1 MWLCVGHEFPPR
13 GSSKGN
19 PLLRLT
25 KLSLAHRTV
34 VLLLSLLIIG
44 LGVYATTALKQELI
58 PSIDVPRGNV
68 VSVYQGASPQV
79 VEAQVS
85 KPIEAAVKAV
95 DGVTSVTSVS
105 SSGVSQ
111 VSVQWDYGIGA
122 DDMANKLRSA
132 IDSISG
138 GLPANVDPTVITGGT
153 DDIPVAVLALSS
165 DEDLNVLSQKV
176 TDTVAPEL
184 KSVPGVRDVT
194 VSGKEEHEIVITY
207 KQSKLTHYG
216 VDPTTIAQ
224 LFAANATAIPSG
236 TMRTDTSN
244 IDVQTGT
251 TYSTVDEIKNLR
263 LQGTDGPV
271 KLSDLATVK
280 EQPVATTS
288 ISRVD
293 GRTSLTLQVTKTPDA
308 NTVTV
313 AHGIADQLTDLE
325 HALGNNAKFVTVFD
339 QAPYIEQSV
348 HDLTVEGGI
357 GLAMAVFVIL
367 LFLQSIRPT
376 LITAIS
382 IPLSLLIA
390 LIALWLGGYTLN
402 ILTLAALTV
411 AIGRVVDDSI
421 VVIENIKRH
430 QSYGE
435 FGRTSITNAVRE
447 VAGAVTS
454 STLTTVAVFLP
465 IGLVG
470 GQAGEIFRPFAVA
483 AVVALLASLVV
494 SLTVVP
500 VFASWFMRPTPKQQ
514 AKIAAAGASEEKDT
528 WLQKSYLPVLNWTL
542 GHRWLTLL
550 LAVLVFAGTLALV
563 PRLKT
568 DFIGSTGTESLA
580 ITQKLPSG
588 TGLSETDKAAGKIE
602 ALLAA
607 DPSVQTYSTTIGS
620 GSSAVFLA
628 ARADSN
634 EARFTV
640 PLKAGSNA
648 TDTANRLRRQVAELG
663 PDVGEVEVSIGAGNS
678 STGVVVYVESSD
690 SKLLETANAQVLS
703 MMQGIPGLT
712 NVNSDLA
719 EARDMLSVDVKEGK
733 AADLGMTQ
741 ASIGQ
746 AVARSVRGQLI
757 GTLAQGDTTLN
768 VYLRSQKPVSNIDE
782 LRDITLP
789 VTQLR
794 NATAKSDAADAVQ
807 KRSEK
812 VTAQSKKDATT
823 AYNDQVDA
831 LKKSRAQAVKAQ
843 KTLTSQLASAKKK
856 LSSLQRQLGDLQQNL
871 PTICATDP
879 TNQACIP
886 VTLGVYQIS
895 QQLSG
900 AASQVAALS
909 AALAQ
914 AKSGITQVDKQL
926 DSLAESRKKSLDA
939 QATQQS
945 IQDQS
950 KAAGKATADP
960 VKLSE
965 VANVKLIQAPASVTR
980 VNGVRAA
987 TISASSESS
996 DLGSTTTKI
1005 TQGLAAL
1012 DLPDGVTV
1020 RIGGVSQQQQES
1032 FAQLGLA
1039 MLVAIAVVYLIM
1051 VATFG
1056 SLLQPL
1062 LLLVSI
1068 PFAATGA
1075 LGLSLLTD
1083 TPLGVAS
1090 MIGLLM
1096 LIGIVVTN
1104 AIVLIDLINQKR
1116 RAGAGVDA
1124 SIQAGARLRVRPIV
1138 MTALAT
1144 IFALVPMGLGLT
1156 GGGVFISKPLAIV
1169 VIGGLVSSTL
1179 LTLILVPVLY
1189 DLLETWR
1196 QNRRDRKAQ
1205 RLAAK
1210 ADQAAGGADE
1220 GSAAAEAQA
1229 AGRPSVEGGEPTH

>member
-1 MWLCVGHEFPPR
+1 M
-13 GSSKGN
+13 
-19 PLLRLT
+19 LRLT

-34 VLLLSLLIIG
+34 VLLLSLLTIG
-44 LGVYATTALKQELI
+44 MGLYATTALKQELI

-68 VSVYQGASPQV
+68 VSVYQGASPDV

-111 VSVQWDYGIGA
+111 VTVQWDYGIAA

-132 IDSISG
+132 VDSISG
-138 GLPANVDPTVITGGT
+138 GLPATVDPTVITGGT
-153 DDIPVAVLALSS
+153 DDIPVAILALSS
-165 DEDLNVLSQKV
+165 DEDLNNLSQQV
-176 TDTVAPEL
+176 TDSVAPEL

-207 KQSKLTHYG
+207 KQAELQKYG

-236 TMRTDTSN
+236 TLRTDTAN

-251 TYSTVDEIKNLR
+251 TFSSAKEIANLR

-293 GRTSLTLQVTKTPDA
+293 GRASLTLSITKTPDA

-313 AHGIADQLTDLE
+313 SHGVNAKLAELE
-325 HALGNNAKFVTVFD
+325 QSLGGGAKFVTVFD

-367 LFLQSIRPT
+367 LFLRSLRST

-390 LIALWLGGYTLN
+390 LIGMWVGGYTLN

-430 QSYGE
+430 QGYGE
-435 FGRTSITNAVRE
+435 FGRASITNAVKE
-447 VAGAVTS
+447 VSGAVTS

-470 GQAGEIFRPFAVA
+470 GQAGAIFRPFAVA
-483 AVVALLASLVV
+483 VVVALLASLLV

-500 VFASWFMRPTPKQQ
+500 VFASWFMRPTAKQQ
-514 AKIAAAGASEEKDT
+514 AKIEAAAASEEKDT
-528 WLQKSYLPVLNWTL
+528 WLQKAYLPVLNWTL
-542 GHRWLTLL
+542 AHRWLTLL
-550 LAVLVFAGTLALV
+550 IAVVIFAGTLALV

-580 ITQKLPSG
+580 ISQKLPSG
-588 TGLSETDKAAGKIE
+588 TGLSETDKAATKIE
-602 ALLAA
+602 TLLAQ

-634 EARFTV
+634 QANFTV
-640 PLKAGSNA
+640 PLKAGSDA
-648 TDTANRLRRQVAELG
+648 TETATRLRQQIAELG
-663 PDVGEVEVSIGAGNS
+663 PDVGAVEVSIGAGNS
-678 STGVVVYVESSD
+678 SSGVVLYVESSD
-690 SKLLETANAQVLS
+690 SEQLDAANDQVVA
-703 MMQGIPGLT
+703 MMQGISGLT
-712 NVNSDLA
+712 NVTSDLA
-719 EARDMLSVDVKEGK
+719 EARDLLSVNVNEGK

-757 GTLAQGDTTLN
+757 GTMAQGDTTLN
-768 VYLRSQKPVSNIDE
+768 VYLRSRTPVQNIDE
-782 LRDITLP
+782 LQEIKLP
-789 VTQLR
+789 VTQLMTG
-794 NATAKSDAADAVQ
+794 NAKQDAADAVQ
-807 KRSEK
+807 KRSDK
-812 VTAQSKKDATT
+812 ISADSKRDATT
-823 AYNDQVDA
+823 AYNDQVAA
-831 LKKSRAQAVKAQ
+831 LRKSRSDAVRAQSNLN
-843 KTLTSQLASAKKK
+843 TQLSSAKKK
-856 LSSLQRQLGDLQQNL
+856 LASLQKQLEAAQK
-871 PTICATDP
+871 
-879 TNQACIP
+879 IP
-886 VTLGVYQIS
+886 VCSAPPLVPPACVPATSSAVFQLTQAVTGVSMQVA
-895 QQLSG
+895 QLSSAVTQSKAG
-900 AASQVAALS
+900 VTAA
-909 AALAQ
+909 
-914 AKSGITQVDKQL
+914 DKQL
-926 DSLAESRKKSLDA
+926 DALSEQRSKTLEA
-939 QATQQS
+939 QNTQQS
-945 IQDQS
+945 IQDDS
-950 KAAGKATADP
+950 KAAADATADP
-960 VKLSE
+960 VRLKE
-965 VANVKLIQAPASVTR
+965 VAAVKLVQAPSSITR
-980 VNGVRAA
+980 VNGIRAA
-987 TISASSESS
+987 TVSASSESS
-996 DLGSTTTKI
+996 DLGTTTAQI
-1005 TQGLAAL
+1005 TQGIAGLE
-1012 DLPDGVTV
+1012 LPSGVSV

-1039 MLVAIAVVYLIM
+1039 MLVAVAVVYLIM

-1062 LLLVSI
+1062 ILLVSI

-1083 TPLGVAS
+1083 TPLSVAS

-1104 AIVLIDLINQKR
+1104 AIVLIDLINQRR
-1116 RAGAGVDA
+1116 RAGAGVDE
-1124 SIQAGARLRVRPIV
+1124 SIAQGARLRVRPIV

-1156 GGGVFISKPLAIV
+1156 GGGVFISKPLAVV
-1169 VIGGLVSSTL
+1169 VIGGLISSTL

-1196 QNRRDRKAQ
+1196 QNRRDRQAQ
-1205 RLAAK
+1205 RKAAK
-1210 ADQAAGGADE
+1210 QAPPPAE
-1220 GSAAAEAQA
+1220 QTAEAT
-1229 AGRPSVEGGEPTH
+1229 S

>member
-1 MWLCVGHEFPPR
+1 MVGLGHALPVR
-13 GSSKGN
+13 GPTNGKNGERV
-19 PLLRLT
+19 LRLT
-25 KLSLAHRTV
+25 KISLANRTV
-34 VLLLSLLIIG
+34 VLLLSVLVIG
-44 LGVYATTALKQELI
+44 MGLYSTTALKQELI

-68 VSVYQGASPQV
+68 VSVYQGASPDV

-85 KPIEAAVKAV
+85 KPVEAAVKAV

-111 VSVQWDYGIGA
+111 VTVQWNYGIGA

-138 GLPANVDPTVITGGT
+138 GLPGNVDPTVITGGT
-153 DDIPVAVLALSS
+153 DDIPVVVLALSS
-165 DEDLNVLSQKV
+165 DEDLNTLSQKV
-176 TDTVAPEL
+176 TETVATDL
-184 KSVPGVRDVT
+184 KSVPGVRDVS

-207 KQSKLTHYG
+207 KQAKLQEYG
-216 VDPTTIAQ
+216 VDPNTIAQ
-224 LFAANATAIPSG
+224 LFAANASAIPSG
-236 TMRTDTSN
+236 TLRTGTAN
-244 IDVQTGT
+244 LDVQTGT
-251 TYSTVDEIKNLR
+251 TYSSAEEIAKLR
-263 LQGTDGPV
+263 VQGTDGPLL
-271 KLSDLATVK
+271 LSDLATVK
-280 EQPVATTS
+280 ERPVAITS

-293 GRTSLTLQVTKTPDA
+293 GRASLVLTVTKTPES

-313 AHGIADQLTDLE
+313 AHGVNELLPGLE
-325 HALGNNAKFVTVFD
+325 RTLGSNAKFVTVFD

-367 LFLQSIRPT
+367 LFLRSVRPT
-376 LITAIS
+376 IITAIS

-435 FGRTSITNAVRE
+435 FGSASITNAVKE

-470 GQAGEIFRPFAVA
+470 GQAGQIFRPFAVA
-483 AVVALLASLVV
+483 AVVALLGSLVV

-500 VFASWFMRPTPKQQ
+500 VFASWFMRPTAKQQ
-514 AKIAAAGASEEKDT
+514 AVLAASGGHEKDT
-528 WLQKSYLPVLNWTL
+528 WLQKGYLPVLNWTL
-542 GHRWLTLL
+542 AHRWLTLL
-550 LAVLVFAGTLALV
+550 MAVLVFGGTLALV

-568 DFIGSTGTESLA
+568 DFIGSMGSESLA
-580 ITQKLPSG
+580 LSQKLPSG
-588 TGLSETDKAAGKIE
+588 TGLSETDKAATKIE
-602 ALLAA
+602 GLLAQE
-607 DPSVQTYSTTIGS
+607 PSVLTYSTTIGS

-640 PLKAGSNA
+640 PLKAGADA
-648 TDTANRLRRQVAELG
+648 TETADRLRQQIAELG
-663 PDVGEVEVSIGAGNS
+663 PDVGEVEVSIGAGNAGS
-678 STGVVVYVESSD
+678 GVVVYVESTD
-690 SKLLETANAQVLS
+690 SEQLKAGNAQVLQ

-712 NVNSDLA
+712 NLTSDLSV
-719 EARDMLSVDVKEGK
+719 ARDQLSVNVNERK
-733 AADLGMTQ
+733 AADQGMTQ

-768 VYLRSQKPVSNIDE
+768 VYLRSQTPVKDIDE
-782 LRDITLP
+782 LRAIKLP
-789 VTQLR
+789 VTQLM
-794 NATAKSDAADAVQ
+794 NANAKSDAADKVQ
-807 KRSEK
+807 KRADK
-812 VTAQSKKDATT
+812 VSADSKRQQTK
-823 AYNDQVDA
+823 AYNDQVAA
-831 LKKSRAQAVKAQ
+831 LKKSRSQAVKAQ
-843 KTLTSQLASAKKK
+843 KTLNKQLSSAKKK
-856 LSSLQRQLGDLQQNL
+856 LASLQRQLSAAGTACVPPAAPIPPTVPTTPSRACL
-871 PTICATDP
+871 PVP
-879 TNQACIP
+879 
-886 VTLGVYQIS
+886 LGVFQLS
-895 QQLSG
+895 QQLSATG
-900 AASQVAALS
+900 SQVAGLS
-909 AALAQ
+909 SALAQ
-914 AKSGITQVDKQL
+914 AKSGVTQADKQL
-926 DSLAESRKKSLDA
+926 DALAEQRSKSQEA
-939 QATQQS
+939 QATQESLSQAGK
-945 IQDQS
+945 D
-950 KAAGKATADP
+950 AGKATADP
-960 VKLSE
+960 VRLSD
-965 VANVKLIQAPASVTR
+965 VASVKLVQAPSSITR
-980 VNGVRAA
+980 VNGIRAA

-996 DLGSTTTKI
+996 DLGATTTQI
-1005 TQGLAAL
+1005 TQGLAGL
-1012 DLPDGVTV
+1012 ELPSGVTV

-1039 MLVAIAVVYLIM
+1039 MLVAVAVVYLIM

-1083 TPLGVAS
+1083 TPLGIAS

-1096 LIGIVVTN
+1096 LIVIVVTN

-1116 RAGAGVDA
+1116 KAGAGVDE
-1124 SIQAGARLRVRPIV
+1124 SIQQGARLRVRPIV

-1179 LTLILVPVLY
+1179 LTLILGPVLY

-1205 RLAAK
+1205 RQTK
-1210 ADQAAGGADE
+1210 AEEEASAPAG
-1220 GSAAAEAQA
+1220 AEA
-1229 AGRPSVEGGEPTH
+1229 

>member
-1 MWLCVGHEFPPR
+1 MPLCSGHQSPHR
-13 GSSKGN
+13 GAVEGKQ
-19 PLLRLT
+19 LLRLT

-44 LGVYATTALKQELI
+44 MGVYATTALKQELI

-68 VSVYQGASPQV
+68 VSVYQGASPDV

-95 DGVTSVTSVS
+95 DGVTSVTSTS
-105 SSGVSQ
+105 SSGISQ
-111 VSVQWDYGIGA
+111 VTVQWDYGIAA

-132 IDSISG
+132 VDSISG

-153 DDIPVAVLALSS
+153 DDIPVAILALSS
-165 DEDLNVLSQKV
+165 DEDLNTLSQKV
-176 TDTVAPEL
+176 TETVATEL
-184 KSVPGVRDVT
+184 KSIPGVRDVS

-207 KQSKLTHYG
+207 KQSELLDYG
-216 VDPTTIAQ
+216 VDPTSIAQ
-224 LFAANATAIPSG
+224 FFAANSTAIPSG
-236 TMRTDTSN
+236 TMRTETAN
-244 IDVQTGT
+244 VDVQTGT
-251 TYSTVDEIKNLR
+251 TFSTADEIANLR

-271 KLSDLATVK
+271 QLGDVATVK

-288 ISRVD
+288 LSRVD
-293 GRTSLTLQVTKTPDA
+293 GRESLTLSITKTPDA

-313 AHGIADQLTDLE
+313 AHGIADKLPALE
-325 HALGNNAKFVTVFD
+325 QSLGNGAKFVTVFD
-339 QAPYIEQSV
+339 QAPFIEQSV

-367 LFLQSIRPT
+367 LFLRSLRPT

-390 LIALWLGGYTLN
+390 LIGLWLGGYTLN

-435 FGRTSITNAVRE
+435 FGRRSITGAVRE

-500 VFASWFMRPTPKQQ
+500 VFASWFMKPTAKQQ
-514 AKIAAAGASEEKDT
+514 AKLASELESEEKDT
-528 WLQKSYLPVLNWTL
+528 WLQKGYLPVLNWTL
-542 GHRWLTLL
+542 AHRWLTLL
-550 LAVLVFAGTLALV
+550 MAVLIFAGTLALV

-568 DFIGSTGTESLA
+568 DFIGSMGTASLA

-588 TGLSETDKAAGKIE
+588 TGLAETDRAATQIE
-602 ALLAA
+602 GLLAA
-607 DPSVQTYSTTIGS
+607 DPSVQTYSTSVGS

-628 ARADSN
+628 ARSDSN

-640 PLKAGSNA
+640 PLTAGSDA
-648 TDTANRLRRQVAELG
+648 TETATRLRQQIVELG

-678 STGVVVYVESSD
+678 SSGVVVYVESSNSESLD
-690 SKLLETANAQVLS
+690 AANASVLA

-712 NVNSDLA
+712 NVTSDLA
-719 EARDMLSVDVKEGK
+719 VARDLLSVNVNEGK
-733 AADLGMTQ
+733 AADEGMTQ
-741 ASIGQ
+741 SSIGQ

-757 GTLAQGDTTLN
+757 GTLADGDTTLN
-768 VYLRSQKPVSNIDE
+768 VYLRSQAPVQNIDQ
-782 LRDITLP
+782 LREIKLP
-789 VTQLR
+789 VTQLM
-794 NATAKSDAADAVQ
+794 NANAKSDAADKVQ
-807 KRSEK
+807 ARSDKVQAKSKRQQ
-812 VTAQSKKDATT
+812 TD

-831 LKKSRAQAVKAQ
+831 LRKSRRQAVSAESNLTRQLNAAK
-843 KTLTSQLASAKKK
+843 KRLTSLQNQLRSTQTV
-856 LSSLQRQLGDLQQNL
+856 LQTVCPVNPADPRCAPL
-871 PTICATDP
+871 PAVIY
-879 TNQACIP
+879 
-886 VTLGVYQIS
+886 GIS
-895 QQLSG
+895 QQLSATG
-900 AASQVAALS
+900 AQVAQLS
-909 AALAQ
+909 GALAQ
-914 AKSGITQVDKQL
+914 SKSGVTSINKQL
-926 DSLAESRKKSLDA
+926 DALAEQRTKSLDA
-939 QATQQS
+939 QATQEELSQAGK
-945 IQDQS
+945 D
-950 KAAGKATADP
+950 AGKATADP
-960 VKLSE
+960 VRLKD
-965 VANVKLIQAPASVTR
+965 VATVKLVQAPSTITR
-980 VNGVRAA
+980 VNGIRAA
-987 TISASSESS
+987 TISGSSESS
-996 DLGSTTTKI
+996 DLGATTTAI
-1005 TQGLAAL
+1005 NAGIAGL
-1012 DLPDGVTV
+1012 DLPSGVTV

-1039 MLVAIAVVYLIM
+1039 MMVAVAVVYLIM

-1056 SLLQPL
+1056 SLLQPMI
-1062 LLLVSI
+1062 LLVSI

-1075 LGLSLLTD
+1075 LGLSLITD
-1083 TPLGVAS
+1083 TPLGIAS

-1116 RAGAGVDA
+1116 RTGAGVDA

-1196 QNRRDRKAQ
+1196 ENGRTKRTARREA
-1205 RLAAK
+1205 ATAK
-1210 ADQAAGGADE
+1210 AAQQQAATQSTE
-1220 GSAAAEAQA
+1220 ST
-1229 AGRPSVEGGEPTH
+1229 PTQP

>member
-1 MWLCVGHEFPPR
+1 MPAVGADE
-13 GSSKGN
+13 GETV
-19 PLLRLT
+19 LRLT

-68 VSVYQGASPQV
+68 VSVYAGASPEV

-111 VSVQWDYGIGA
+111 VTVQWDYGIAA

-132 IDSISG
+132 VDSISG

-194 VSGKEEHEIVITY
+194 VSGKEEREIVITY
-207 KQSKLTHYG
+207 KQSKLADYG

-224 LFAANATAIPSG
+224 LFAANANAIPSG
-236 TMRTDTSN
+236 TMRTDTAN
-244 IDVQTGT
+244 LDVQTGT

-271 KLSDLATVK
+271 KLSELATVK
-280 EQPVATTS
+280 EAPVATTS

-293 GRTSLTLQVTKTPDA
+293 GRTSLTLQITKTPDA

-313 AHGIADQLTDLE
+313 AHGIADRLPELE
-325 HALGNNAKFVTVFD
+325 RALGNNAKFVTVFD

-367 LFLQSIRPT
+367 LFLQSLRPT

-390 LIALWLGGYTLN
+390 LIGLWVGGYTLN

-411 AIGRVVDDSI
+411 AVGRVVDDSI

-430 QSYGE
+430 QGYGE
-435 FGRTSITNAVRE
+435 FGRKSIINAVKE
-447 VAGAVTS
+447 VSGAVTS

-483 AVVALLASLVV
+483 AVVALLASLIV

-500 VFASWFMRPTPKQQ
+500 VFASWFMRPTAKQQ
-514 AKIAAAGASEEKDT
+514 AKIEAAGASEEKDT
-528 WLQKSYLPVLNWTL
+528 WLQKSYLPVLNWAL

-588 TGLSETDKAAGKIE
+588 TGLSETDKAATKIE
-602 ALLAA
+602 GLLAA

-620 GSSAVFLA
+620 GSSTEFLA

-648 TDTANRLRRQVAELG
+648 TDTANRLRQQIAEMG
-663 PDVGEVEVSIGAGNS
+663 PDIGEVEVSIGAGSS

-690 SKLLETANAQVLS
+690 STLLQTANDRVLA

-719 EARDMLSVDVKEGK
+719 TARDMLSVDVKEGK

-757 GTLAQGDTTLN
+757 GTLAEGDTTLN
-768 VYLRSQKPVSNIDE
+768 VYLRSQTPVQNIDE
-782 LRDITLP
+782 LRDIKLP
-789 VTQLR
+789 VTQLM
-794 NATAKSDAADAVQ
+794 NANAKSDAADAVQ

-812 VTAQSKKDATT
+812 VTAQSKKDATA
-823 AYNDQVDA
+823 AYNDQVAA
-831 LKKSRAQAVKAQ
+831 LKKSRAEAVKAQ
-843 KTLTSQLASAKKK
+843 KTLNSQLAKAKKNLASLQSQLEAVQQIPVCSGDLLPPGCLPATSDAVLK
-856 LSSLQRQLGDLQQNL
+856 LTQAVSGVSMQVAQLSS
-871 PTICATDP
+871 
-879 TNQACIP
+879 
-886 VTLGVYQIS
+886 
-895 QQLSG
+895 
-900 AASQVAALS
+900 
-909 AALAQ
+909 ALAQ
-914 AKSGITQVDKQL
+914 AKSGVTQVDKQL
-926 DSLAESRKKSLDA
+926 DALAEQREKSLDA

-950 KAAGKATADP
+950 KAAAKATADAVRLSDVAT
-960 VKLSE
+960 VKL
-965 VANVKLIQAPASVTR
+965 VQAPASVTR
-980 VNGVRAA
+980 VNGIRAA

-996 DLGSTTTKI
+996 DLGTTTTRI

-1062 LLLVSI
+1062 LLLISI

-1083 TPLGVAS
+1083 TPLGVPS

-1116 RAGAGVDA
+1116 KAGAGVDD
-1124 SIQAGARLRVRPIV
+1124 SIQAGARLRVRPII

-1210 ADQAAGGADE
+1210 ADQNAVEGDETSADAPVE
-1220 GSAAAEAQA
+1220 
-1229 AGRPSVEGGEPTH
+1229 GRPAGAGSQ